1 MFFRSA
7 GQRRSSA
14 TLIRFGTVLVV
25 ATCLVTACSS
35 SNNSSAT
42 GGSSAPGTGAA
53 SAPASGSSTGDAA
66 SGTPIKVMVI
76 APFTFALAPSKAN
89 YDAVSVQAK
98 LQNAKGGINGHPVE
112 VIGCDDQ
119 DDANVAAACA
129 QEAVDEKVVALVG
142 TFTLQPASIYPA
154 IDKAGIPIIG
164 SWQVGG
170 EDYTSP
176 NSWPI
181 MEPNDMQLAAAGAYM
196 VKDKGCAKVGY
207 MGVDLGAPTA
217 GSVAAIKAGVESAG
231 GTFVGS
237 SLFSPSSPPGDYGP
251 SAAAALARAT
261 CQFVNSGAPSTQIG
275 IALYQ
280 QDPNVVIVSHDA
292 GLAPDWATAM
302 GGAAGR
308 TTQFSSLPPTSS
320 SAPGVRAYVT
330 EMKSLSPS
338 SKLNAFSEMAWASWY
353 AFYNVAKTISGDITA
368 ASLTAALRTA
378 TAVST
383 DGMTPPI
390 NFSKAIPWTVAGDNI
405 QRNFSTATVISTAV
419 DGVITQSGATVD
431 ATTLIPTLINN

>member
-1 MFFRSA
+1 MSFRLA

-14 TLIRFGTVLVV
+14 TLIRLGTVLVV

-35 SNNSSAT
+35 S
-42 GGSSAPGTGAA
+42 GSVAPGTGAA
-53 SAPASGSSTGDAA
+53 SAPASGSSTGDPA

-119 DDANVAAACA
+119 NDANVAAACA
-129 QEAVDEKVVALVG
+129 QQAVDERVVALVG

-217 GSVAAIKAGVESAG
+217 GSVAAIKAGVEAAG

-251 SAAAALARAT
+251 SAAAALAKAT

-308 TTQFSSLPPTSS
+308 TTQFSSMPPTSS
-320 SAPGVRAYVT
+320 SAAGVQAYVT
-330 EMKSLSPS
+330 EMKSQSPS
-338 SKLNAFSEMAWASWY
+338 SNLNAFSEMAWASWY
-353 AFYNVAKTISGDITA
+353 AFYNVASTISGDITA
-368 ASLTAALRTA
+368 ASLTAALGRA

-383 DGMTPPI
+383 DGMTPPV
-390 NFSKAIPWTVAGDNI
+390 NFSKAVPWTVAGDNI

-419 DGVITQSGATVD
+419 NGVITQSGATVD
-431 ATTLIPTLINN
+431 ASTLIPTLISK